1 MKQTN
6 FDEVTD
12 RTGTYCTQWDYIE
25 DRFGEKNL
33 LPFSVSDTD
42 FKVPTTII
50 DTLKKRMDHEI
61 FGYTRWNHHS
71 FKGAIQQ
78 WYQNRFQSTIE
89 TDWVLYSP
97 SVIYSVAKL
106 IELKSERGDYI
117 VMQTPAY
124 DAFFKTITDNQ
135 RIIHE
140 NPLLFNDGH
149 YTIDFIDLEKRL
161 SHPKAKIFL
170 LCSPHNPTGR
180 VWTKVE
186 LLKIIALCQKYD
198 VFMISDDIHMDIVRA
213 DFTYLP
219 LTSCTTDLKN
229 IAICSSASKTFNT
242 PGLIC
247 SYLLIP
253 DDKLREEFLVTLKNR
268 DGLSSTSI
276 FGMLSTISAYHECA
290 PWVDELNLYVTNNL
304 VLLQEFLT
312 TELPEIQLVKPEAT
326 YLAWLDVSRLPY
338 TSKQLQEALIHYG
351 KVAIMPGNTYGTA
364 GENFIRMN
372 VGCPRE
378 KLIDGLQRL
387 KLAVNQLKSQEEFT
401 C

>member
-1 MKQTN
+1 M
-6 FDEVTD
+6 
-12 RTGTYCTQWDYIE
+12 
-25 DRFGEKNL
+25 
-33 LPFSVSDTD
+33 
-42 FKVPTTII
+42 
-50 DTLKKRMDHEI
+50 
-61 FGYTRWNHHS
+61 
-71 FKGAIQQ
+71 
-78 WYQNRFQSTIE
+78 
-89 TDWVLYSP
+89 
-97 SVIYSVAKL
+97 
-106 IELKSERGDYI
+106 
-117 VMQTPAY
+117 
-124 DAFFKTITDNQ
+124 
-135 RIIHE
+135 
-140 NPLLFNDGH
+140 
-149 YTIDFIDLEKRL
+149 
-161 SHPKAKIFL
+161 
-170 LCSPHNPTGR
+170 
-180 VWTKVE
+180 
-186 LLKIIALCQKYD
+186 
-198 VFMISDDIHMDIVRA
+198 
-213 DFTYLP
+213 
-219 LTSCTTDLKN
+219 
-229 IAICSSASKTFNT
+229 
-242 PGLIC
+242 
-247 SYLLIP
+247 IP

-338 TSKQLQEALIHYG
+338 TSKQLQDALIHYG

>member
-1 MKQTN
+1 MSLENFNQLTN
-6 FDEVTD
+6 
-12 RTGTYCTQWDYIE
+12 RKGTYCTQWDYIE
-25 DRFGEKNL
+25 DRFGEKDL

-42 FKVPTTII
+42 FKVPQAII
-50 DTLKKRMDHEI
+50 KTLKKRMEHEI
-61 FGYTRWNHHS
+61 FGYTRWNHLP
-71 FKGAIQQ
+71 FKSAIQH
-78 WYQNRFQSTIE
+78 WYHKRFEADIE

-106 IELKSERGDYI
+106 IELKSEKGDRI
-117 VMQTPAY
+117 VLQTPAY
-124 DAFFKTITDNQ
+124 DAFFKTIKDNH
-135 RIIHE
+135 RKICE
-140 NPLLFNDGH
+140 NPLLFRDGH
-149 YTIDFIDLEKRL
+149 YTIDFIDLEQQL

-186 LLKIIALCQKYD
+186 LLKMIELCQKYN
-198 VFMISDDIHMDIVRA
+198 VFMISDDIHMDIVRS
-213 DFTYLP
+213 DFSYIP

-253 DDKLREEFLVTLKNR
+253 DANLREEFLVTLKNR

-276 FGMLSTISAYHECA
+276 FGMLSTISAYNECA

-304 VLLQEFLT
+304 VLLQEFLKA
-312 TELPEIQLVKPEAT
+312 ELPEIQLVIPEAT

-338 TSKQLQEALIHYG
+338 TSQQLQEALIHYG
-351 KVAIMPGNTYGTA
+351 KVAIMPGNTYGAT

-372 VGCPRE
+372 IGCPRE

-387 KLAVNQLKSQEEFT
+387 KLAVEHLKS
-401 C
+401 